1 MAAKR
6 FLAVFLILVF
16 TLIFSVKNTD
26 VFAVDMGDN
35 APKYPVWAN
44 STGDIDIRSG
54 TFTNLFE
61 QSKKYAVSI
70 ENNGDRIGSGF
81 VWTKDGYILTN
92 AHVVVDKNGVK
103 AKKTKVYV
111 TEKKYYSAI
120 VGGEPDT
127 EQDVAL
133 LKIEENVSLIPAPL
147 GDSDLVRPGEW
158 VYAIGSPFGLY
169 QTVTVGVVSGL
180 HRNIRSGIQ
189 EVIQTDVAINP

>member
-111 TEKKYYSAI
+111 TEKKY
-120 VGGEPDT
+120 
-127 EQDVAL
+127 
-133 LKIEENVSLIPAPL
+133 
-147 GDSDLVRPGEW
+147 
-158 VYAIGSPFGLY
+158 
-169 QTVTVGVVSGL
+169 
-180 HRNIRSGIQ
+180 
-189 EVIQTDVAINP
+189 